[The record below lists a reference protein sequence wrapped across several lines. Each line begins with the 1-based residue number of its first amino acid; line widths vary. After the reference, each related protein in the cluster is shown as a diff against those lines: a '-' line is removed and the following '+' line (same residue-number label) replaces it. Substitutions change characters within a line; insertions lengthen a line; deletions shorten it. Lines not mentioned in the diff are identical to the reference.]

1 MTPDLLL
8 QHYLGVIR
16 RRRAIVIVAFVV
28 VVGGSVLASYLQTPI
43 YRGTAKVLL
52 QPRSSDSLFD
62 SSAVVQRLDP
72 ERALQTEIQVLKSE
86 PVRDLVR
93 TKIGS
98 VPPVSA
104 SPILETDVIEVRG
117 DSAVP
122 DRAAAIANAYASAYV
137 DFRRKQTVDDLLA
150 AGQEVQLKVADLQE
164 EIDAL
169 EDEIAAAPTSR
180 QTTVRQVVQE
190 RKDTLVQQQGIFKQR
205 LDQLQVDAAL
215 KSGGA
220 QLVGRAATPTS
231 PVTPRPV
238 RNGILGV
245 LCGLMLGIGLA
256 LVREYFDSSIK
267 SKEDL
272 ERAIPGIS
280 VIGLIPRVSDWK
292 TEGEARIV
300 SIADPRS
307 SAAEAYRTLRTSIH
321 FLGLDRPVRTLQ
333 VTSPSADEGKSTT
346 VANLG
351 VAFAR
356 AGQRVVIVGCDLRR
370 PRIHEFFGL
379 TNSVGLTSVL
389 LGQLPLSAALQA
401 VPAQSG
407 LSILP
412 AGPVPPNPAEVL
424 SSARV
429 EEVLFEID
437 ADIVL
442 IDSPPILPVTDALV
456 LAPRVDA
463 TLIVSLVESTARKE
477 MARAIE
483 MLRQV
488 DAPVAGA
495 VLNGVSGEG
504 SYGYGYRYYGDPHTN
519 GSERARD
526 RSRETVLALPP
537 ASNGAQSHAGP
548 ASDWSDA
555 WRRMRQPGA

>member
-8 QHYLGVIR
+8 EHYLGVIR
-16 RRRAIVIVAFVV
+16 RRRAIVLVAFVV
-28 VVGGSVLASYLQTPI
+28 MVGGSVLASSLQTPI

-62 SSAVVQRLDP
+62 SSAAVQRLDP

-93 TKIGS
+93 TRIGS

-150 AGQEVQLKVADLQE
+150 AGQEVQSKVADLQE

-169 EDEIAAAPTSR
+169 EGEIAAAPTSR

-190 RKDTLVQQQGIFKQR
+190 RKDTLVQQQGLFKQR

-245 LCGLMLGIGLA
+245 LSGLMLGIGLA
-256 LVREYFDSSIK
+256 LVREYFDNSIK

-272 ERAIPGIS
+272 ERAVPAIS
-280 VIGLIPRVSDWK
+280 VVGLIPRVSDWK
-292 TEGEARIV
+292 TRGEARIV
-300 SIADPRS
+300 SFANPRS

-321 FLGLDRPVRTLQ
+321 FLALDRPVRTLQ

-379 TNSVGLTSVL
+379 PNSVGLTSVL
-389 LGQLPLSAALQA
+389 LGRLPLMAALQA
-401 VPAQSG
+401 VPQSG

-429 EEVLFEID
+429 EEVLSEID

-463 TLIVSLVESTARKE
+463 TLVVALVESTARKE
-477 MARAIE
+477 IARAIE

-495 VLNGVSGEG
+495 VLNGVSEEG

-526 RSRETVLALPP
+526 HSGETVLALPL
-537 ASNGAQSHAGP
+537 ASNGAQSDAGP

-555 WRRMRQPGA
+555 WRRLGQPGA